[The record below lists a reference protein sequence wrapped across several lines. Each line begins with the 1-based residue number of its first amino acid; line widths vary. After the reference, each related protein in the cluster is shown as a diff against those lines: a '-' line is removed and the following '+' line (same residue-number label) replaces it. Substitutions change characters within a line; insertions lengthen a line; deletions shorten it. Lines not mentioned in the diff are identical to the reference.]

1 MFPSNTWN
9 IGNDPI
15 SFSHDQSLIP
25 NTSKPCLLSDIV
37 VNTNT
42 STPNSKQPFF
52 YFPSS
57 PLFEDENLFL
67 HNNQNNY
74 DGLLL
79 LPHLNNTTTTTTT
92 TTTTNILSTSST
104 DKAAHVGVS
113 AEPNNNNNEDPMN
126 LTNDLHHYHNHQ
138 KEDLSELR
146 KNHIARY
153 DGDGDG
159 DGDGDDDDNNDGDQ
173 QKLIPRKKMT
183 AKKDRHSKIMM
194 SAGKRPRHRRM
205 RLSLD
210 VARQFFDLQDML
222 GYERASKTVEWLLIQ
237 ARLEIKKLA
246 RKTSTTTTLAAGL
259 EKIANSST
267 NSGTNSDCEVVSGL
281 DEVAVVDHGDTSKSL
296 VNKETKKR
304 QIVSRPRWGLKL
316 PRESRDKAR
325 ERARERTKQK
335 HMRGKRALLAA
346 VVDHHCQHGNNQD
359 LISHGLRTSWS
370 LETGEEES
378 GTHSGQNINSFEGL
392 VLQANYHEFEEPLTT
407 WHHNGHQEQYRNTCT
422 PAALPNL
429 ADECS
434 FLNVGKC
441 YWSSSPIFNY
451 LQTTATSESTGSIP
465 QEVSFTTLS
474 YS

>member
-1 MFPSNTWN
+1 
-9 IGNDPI
+9 
-15 SFSHDQSLIP
+15 
-25 NTSKPCLLSDIV
+25 
-37 VNTNT
+37 
-42 STPNSKQPFF
+42 
-52 YFPSS
+52 
-57 PLFEDENLFL
+57 
-67 HNNQNNY
+67 
-74 DGLLL
+74 
-79 LPHLNNTTTTTTT
+79 
-92 TTTTNILSTSST
+92 
-104 DKAAHVGVS
+104 
-113 AEPNNNNNEDPMN
+113 
-126 LTNDLHHYHNHQ
+126 
-138 KEDLSELR
+138 
-146 KNHIARY
+146 
-153 DGDGDG
+153 
-159 DGDGDDDDNNDGDQ
+159 
-173 QKLIPRKKMT
+173 MT

-304 QIVSRPRWGLKL
+304 QI
-316 PRESRDKAR
+316 
-325 ERARERTKQK
+325 